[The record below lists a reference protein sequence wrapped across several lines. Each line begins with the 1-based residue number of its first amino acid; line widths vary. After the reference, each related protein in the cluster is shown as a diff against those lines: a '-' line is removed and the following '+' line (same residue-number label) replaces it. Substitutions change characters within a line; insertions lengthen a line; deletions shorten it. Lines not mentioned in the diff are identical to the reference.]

1 METYFYE
8 RISTAE
14 ERELRSYQRQDK
26 ALRKYAKENNLKISD
41 RNTYKDD
48 VTGSTFNRTEWKEL
62 EEKVKKDIKSDDVQI
77 VFKDIA
83 RFSRNAKDGFKK
95 YMELYEMG
103 IKLVFLDNPTVS
115 TDYISNMISKN
126 ESMNFVTGIAL
137 QSMVNLLIAVE
148 LDRAEQQRLY
158 ISKSITDG
166 IAASDKKSGRPKG
179 KLDKMSDSLRED
191 IKQYQMDRSVK
202 QVDLMRKHNIS
213 RNTLKKYV
221 AIVSSEELREV

>member
-8 RISTAE
+8 RISTEE
-14 ERELRSYQRQDK
+14 ERELQSYQRQDK
-26 ALRKYAKENNLKISD
+26 ALKKYAEENGLKINN

-48 VTGSTFNRTEWKEL
+48 ISGSTFDRTEWKEL
-62 EEKVKKDIKSDDVQI
+62 EEKVKKDIKNDAVQI
-77 VFKDIA
+77 IFKDIA

-95 YMELYEMG
+95 YMEFYELG

-115 TDYISNMISKN
+115 TDYIANMISKN

-158 ISKSITDG
+158 ISKSIKDG
-166 IAASDKKSGRPKG
+166 IEASDKKSGRPVG
-179 KLDKMSDSLRED
+179 KLDKMSDELKDD
-191 IKQYQMDRSVK
+191 IKAFLKDRSIK
-202 QVDLMRKHNIS
+202 QVDLMKKHGIS

-221 AIVSSEELREV
+221 AIIRAEQE

>member
-14 ERELRSYQRQDK
+14 ERELQSYQRQDK

-62 EEKVKKDIKSDDVQI
+62 
-77 VFKDIA
+77 
-83 RFSRNAKDGFKK
+83 
-95 YMELYEMG
+95 G

-191 IKQYQMDRSVK
+191 IKQY
-202 QVDLMRKHNIS
+202 
-213 RNTLKKYV
+213 V